1 MDDTKIFYNYG
12 QFNYLEKDEIP
23 EKEFFLG
30 KLEAYRILCD
40 SRQKLEVDDEQKL
53 NILIKLKIRESSNS
67 LIIDAMESL
76 LKRWGISY
84 EYIDN
89 SEKQKLLKS
98 DFNLESIKNFA
109 KNYHIKYIEEC
120 KKQLLLEFHICFK
133 DICFIYYNH
142 LFGYP
147 KITINNFIYNIRD
160 YFILERFKIVFDEFR
175 DSEIFNKIKEEMT
188 NIYPVLKDKYVN
200 KYFDKFLSFIDSNND
215 YNIEEIKTILDNYSN
230 LKENKYIK
238 LKEKEE

>member
-1 MDDTKIFYNYG
+1 MDDIKIFYNYG
-12 QFNYLEKDEIP
+12 QFNYLEKKEIT
-23 EKEFFLG
+23 EKEFFLD
-30 KLEAYRILCD
+30 KLDAYRILCD
-40 SRQKLEVDDEQKL
+40 SRQILKVDDEQNL
-53 NILIKLKIRESSNS
+53 NILIKLKIRESSKS
-67 LIIDAMESL
+67 LIIDAMKSL

-89 SEKQKLLKS
+89 NEKQKLLKS
-98 DFNLESIKNFA
+98 DFTLESIKSFA

-120 KKQLLLEFHICFK
+120 KKNLPHEIHICFK

-147 KITINNFIYNIRD
+147 KTTINNFIYNIRE
-160 YFILERFKIVFDEFR
+160 YFILERYKIVFDEFR
-175 DSEIFNKIKEEMT
+175 DHEIFNEIKEEMT
-188 NIYPVLKDKYVN
+188 NIYPVLKEKYVN
-200 KYFDKFLSFIDSNND
+200 KYFDKFLSFIFSNND
-215 YNIEEIKTILDNYSN
+215 YNNEKIKTILDNYSN